1 MQGLGTLQWQA
12 RRFKHWSDEKEL
24 LPGGVDVPGEG
35 PRQRDHVGDAVVFDV
50 GEADLV
56 VHLVRRDPAHRLQVR
71 VQLRHHGQPLA
82 EDVL

>member
-1 MQGLGTLQWQA
+1 MQGLDTPQWQA
-12 RRFKHWSDEKEL
+12 WRSKHLSDEEL

-56 VHLVRRDPAHRLQVR
+56 VHLVRRDPTHRLQVR

>member
-1 MQGLGTLQWQA
+1 MHGLGPPQSKV
-12 RRFKHWSDEKEL
+12 RRCKHWSDEEL

-56 VHLVRRDPAHRLQVR
+56 VQLVRRDPTHRLQVR